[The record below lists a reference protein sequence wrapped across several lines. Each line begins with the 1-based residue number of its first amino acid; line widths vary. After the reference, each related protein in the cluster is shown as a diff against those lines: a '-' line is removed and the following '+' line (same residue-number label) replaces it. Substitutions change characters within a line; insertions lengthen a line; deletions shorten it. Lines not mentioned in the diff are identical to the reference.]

1 MQKWIWWGINGLI
14 GRLFPQVRSIG
25 VTEAV
30 SKAALFLDVRT
41 PAEYE
46 VSHLKSAHRFTPM
59 PMPQDR
65 ASPIIVYCAVGYRS
79 AIVANQL
86 QKAGYSAVFNL
97 KGGIF
102 QWVNAGEPVY
112 RGEQKVRSVHPFSQL
127 WGRLL
132 HTKYRAIG

>member
-1 MQKWIWWGINGLI
+1 MQKWIWWGISGLI
-14 GRLFPQVRSIG
+14 GRLFPQVRSIC

-30 SKAALFLDVRT
+30 PKDALFLDVRT

-46 VSHLKSAHRFTPM
+46 VSHLRSAHRFSQLQ
-59 PMPQDR
+59 MPQDR

-86 QKAGYSAVFNL
+86 QKAGYSEVFNL
-97 KGGIF
+97 EGGIF

-112 RGEQKVRSVHPFSQL
+112 RGEEEVRSVHPFSHL

-132 HTKYRAIG
+132 HTKYRDIY